1 MRVDKAFRINF
12 CCLFGA
18 VLFIF
23 CSSSSFLSATSWV
36 YFSPKDKVGNHLI
49 RHINESKKRIYAA
62 IYNFTDKDVAQALI
76 DAKKNKG
83 IDIQV
88 VTDQSC
94 LQSEH
99 GKIELLKENGIEV
112 FVFKPRQGRQLRSS
126 GKNFNEIMHNK
137 FALFDNKVWTG
148 SYNWTISAKRK
159 NRENVLCNDEKDVC
173 KQYEKEFESL
183 KRKCVKRGGSLKKAS
198 RGDDKNLKGKVFELL
213 KNIKTKFVSE

>member
-1 MRVDKAFRINF
+1 MRVDKAFWIKF
-12 CCLFGA
+12 YCLCG
-18 VLFIF
+18 LELLI
-23 CSSSSFLSATSWV
+23 CGSSHSFLSATSCA
-36 YFSPKDKVGNHLI
+36 YFSPKDNVGNHLI

-94 LQSEH
+94 LQSEY

-112 FVFKPRQGRQLRSS
+112 FVFKPKSLQTKSF

-159 NRENVLCNDEKDVC
+159 NRENVLCSDEKDVC

-183 KRKCVKRGGSLKKAS
+183 KRKCVKRGGSLKKNS
-198 RGDDKNLKGKVFELL
+198 RKENETLKGKVFELL
-213 KNIKTKFVSE
+213 KNIKTKVVSE